1 MTGPEAS
8 TVGHATETDAHGTAP
23 VRVLIVRHGE
33 TQWNADGRI
42 QGQTDVHLS
51 DRGEMQARALVP
63 RLADELIAAVYA
75 SDLQRAWRTADLA
88 VEGRLVP
95 VTRDPAWRELAFGE
109 WEGLV
114 YAEAAARDPEVAS
127 RRLRH
132 PARTAPPGGEH
143 LGDLLDRVRPA
154 LQAIQARHAGETVL
168 IATHGGVVRALGCFF
183 LGLDLDAAWRLTAGN
198 AGLSIVSWWPDGP
211 ILDSWNDTS
220 HLRGADLEAV
230 PDTGLVRPA

>member
-1 MTGPEAS
+1 MTRQGSA
-8 TVGHATETDAHGTAP
+8 TVGHSGEMDAHGAPP
-23 VRVLIVRHGE
+23 VRLLIVRHGE

-51 DRGEMQARALVP
+51 IRGEMQARALVP
-63 RLADELIAAVYA
+63 RLADEPIDAVYA

-88 VEGRLVP
+88 AEGRLVP

-127 RRLRH
+127 RRMRH
-132 PARTAPPGGEH
+132 PAHTAPPGGEH
-143 LGDLLDRVRPA
+143 LGGLLERVRPA
-154 LQAIQARHAGETVL
+154 LQAIQVRHAGQTVL
-168 IATHGGVVRALGCFF
+168 IATHGGVVRTLGCFF

-198 AGLSIVSWWPDGP
+198 AGLSIISWWPDGP
-211 ILDSWNDTS
+211 ILETWNDTS
-220 HLRGADLEAV
+220 HLRGANLEAL